1 MSAAAEP
8 SPELSVRAGRLDDLA
23 RIVDFNHRLA
33 QESEGKALDHATL
46 TAGVEALLRDPRLG
60 RYFVAVAGEPAQGPV
75 VGQMMITSEW
85 SDWRNG
91 LFWWLQSVY
100 VDGAWRGKGV
110 FQLLLHRVIAHGRDA
125 GAIGL
130 RLYVER
136 HNARA
141 QAAYRK
147 NGFVDSG
154 YEVLERLPL

>member
-1 MSAAAEP
+1 VNAATEP
-8 SPELSVRAGRLDDLA
+8 TPELSVRAGRIDDLA
-23 RIVDFNHRLA
+23 RIVDFNQRLA

-46 TAGVEALLRDPRLG
+46 TTGVEALLRDPRLG
-60 RYFVAVAGEPAQGPV
+60 RYFVAVAGDSKAGPI
-75 VGQMMITSEW
+75 VGQIMITTEW

-91 LFWWLQSVY
+91 LIWWLQSVY
-100 VDGAWRGKGV
+100 VDAAWRGRGV
-110 FQLLLHRVIAHGRDA
+110 FKLLLHRVVAQGRDA

-136 HNARA
+136 HNAKA

-147 NGFVDSG
+147 NGFTDAG